1 MHLKMGSIV
10 KKMGVPIQIYSADSD
25 KGASSGGFKTHQLI
39 TDRMPDLEAKWAL
52 VPVGTFAA
60 MTYQRNTGT
69 DLDFDMELV
78 GTKFFPK
85 DSVVVDVRTGMKYL
99 IKSITDFQGY
109 SDIVI
114 YELKVSDKDEPNI

>member
-1 MHLKMGSIV
+1 MRLKMGSIV
-10 KKMGVPIQIYSADSD
+10 KKMGVPIQIYSADGD

-39 TDRMPDLEAKWAL
+39 TDRTPDLEAKWAL
-52 VPVGTFAA
+52 VPVGTFAV

-69 DLDFDMELV
+69 DLDLDMELV

>member
-25 KGASSGGFKTHQLI
+25 KSASSGGFKTHQLI
-39 TDRMPDLEAKWAL
+39 TDRTPDLEPKWAL

>member
-1 MHLKMGSIV
+1 MNLKMGSIV

-25 KGASSGGFKTHQLI
+25 KSASSGGFKTHQLI
-39 TDRMPDLEAKWAL
+39 TDRTPDLEAKWAL

>member
-10 KKMGVPIQIYSADSD
+10 KKMGVPIQIYNADSD
-25 KGASSGGFKTHQLI
+25 KSASSGGFKTHQLI
-39 TDRMPDLEAKWAL
+39 TDRTPDLEAKWAL

>member
-1 MHLKMGSIV
+1 MRLKMGSIV

-39 TDRMPDLEAKWAL
+39 TDRTPDLEAKWAL

>member
-1 MHLKMGSIV
+1 MRLKMGSIV

-39 TDRMPDLEAKWAL
+39 TDRTPDLEAKWAL

-60 MTYQRNTGT
+60 MTCQRNTGT

>member
-25 KGASSGGFKTHQLI
+25 KSASSGGFKTHQLI
-39 TDRMPDLEAKWAL
+39 TDRTPDLEAKWAL

-114 YELKVSDKDEPNI
+114 YELKASDKDEPNI

>member
-1 MHLKMGSIV
+1 MHLKMSRII
-10 KKMGVPIQIYSADSD
+10 KKMGVPVQVYSADSD
-25 KGASSGGFKTHQLI
+25 KGKSDGGFKSHQPI
-39 TDRMPDLEAKWAL
+39 AERTPDLEAKWAF

-69 DLDFDMELV
+69 DLDFDMELI
-78 GTKFFPK
+78 GTKLFPK

-109 SDIVI
+109 SDVVI
-114 YELKVSDKDEPNI
+114 YELKVSDKDESII